1 MDIDFIISAVAF
13 AIVGLGGLNLFLLFS
28 TRDKIS
34 GLAKRIDAQTQRM
47 TRLTEWLEGQKTGAK
62 RKTKDGR

>member
-1 MDIDFIISAVAF
+1 MDVDFIISGVAF

-28 TRDKIS
+28 ARDKIGS
-34 GLAKRIDAQTQRM
+34 LTKRIDALTQRM

-62 RKTKDGR
+62 RKPKDGR